1 MQVTET
7 KSEGLKREY
16 ALVVTAADLEA
27 KTNEKLEGLRKD
39 FHMKGFRKGKA
50 PLSLLKRQFGKSVM
64 GEVVQETVE
73 GSVAQHLQDQ
83 GHRPA
88 RQPDVKITNES
99 FDEGDDLNVE
109 IAYECLPDVPELDF
123 GALKLERKTVEVD
136 DAAVDEALSRLAES
150 AVDYEARGKTAKA
163 KDKDQVVIDFLGK
176 VDGEAFEGGEAE
188 DYPWCSA
195 PTASFPASRIS
206 LSVARPARKRM

>member
-27 KTNEKLEGLRKD
+27 KTTEKLEVLRKD

-50 PLSLLKRQFGKSVM
+50 PMALLKQRFGKSVL

-73 GSVAQHLQDQ
+73 GSVSEHLEKE

-88 RQPDVKITNES
+88 RQPDVKITNEE
-99 FDEGDDLNVE
+99 FDEGD
-109 IAYECLPDVPELDF
+109 
-123 GALKLERKTVEVD
+123 G
-136 DAAVDEALSRLAES
+136 
-150 AVDYEARGKTAKA
+150 
-163 KDKDQVVIDFLGK
+163 
-176 VDGEAFEGGEAE
+176 
-188 DYPWCSA
+188 
-195 PTASFPASRIS
+195 
-206 LSVARPARKRM
+206 